1 MSYNYVIDRLLV
13 NFSQITAFAVFA
25 QKLDVSCRKT
35 V

>member
-1 MSYNYVIDRLLV
+1 MGYNYVIDRSLV
-13 NFSQITAFAVFA
+13 NFSQTTAFADFA

>member
-1 MSYNYVIDRLLV
+1 MGCNYVINRLLV
-13 NFSQITAFAVFA
+13 IFSQITAFAVFA

>member
-1 MSYNYVIDRLLV
+1 MGCNYVIDRLLV

>member
-1 MSYNYVIDRLLV
+1 MGCNYVIDRFLV